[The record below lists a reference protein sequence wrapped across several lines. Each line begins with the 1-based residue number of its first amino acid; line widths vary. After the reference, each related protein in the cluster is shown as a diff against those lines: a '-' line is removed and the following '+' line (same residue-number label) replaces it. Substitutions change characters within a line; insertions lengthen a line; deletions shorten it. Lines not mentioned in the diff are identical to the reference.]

1 MYNWET
7 VGRTMLIFFNL
18 YTLNKETKHLLK
30 LNTSQPPTI
39 RTLSSGITR
48 FDQKPY

>member
-7 VGRTMLIFFNL
+7 VGRTMLLFFKL
-18 YTLNKETKHLLK
+18 YTFNILTRGFIETK
-30 LNTSQPPTI
+30 TSQPPTI

-48 FDQKPY
+48 FDQKLY